1 MVHSNDTFGDT
12 YTNRLWYVE
21 WCLVRKEKEARKG
34 TGFMNLLFLVVLI
47 WLGYGAYEKG
57 MFDNILNQ
65 IYGHSVYSLADAT
78 CEDLQESAIGTNL
91 KNATGGVYEIIGVR
105 NSKEISRNDNELIC
119 MGELLSEAVQY
130 KGLMMTASDWDGEI
144 YIQYEAY

>member
-1 MVHSNDTFGDT
+1 MGNSNDTFDDT
-12 YTNRLWYVE
+12 YTNRLWYVGGRIM
-21 WCLVRKEKEARKG
+21 RKEREARKG
-34 TGFMNLLFLVVLI
+34 TGFMNLIFLVVVGWLI
-47 WLGYGAYEKG
+47 YSAYQQG
-57 MFDNILNQ
+57 MFDSILNQ
-65 IYGHSVYSLADAT
+65 YFGHSVYSLADAT
-78 CEDLQESAIGTNL
+78 CEDLQESAVGTNL

-144 YIQYEAY
+144 YIQYKAY